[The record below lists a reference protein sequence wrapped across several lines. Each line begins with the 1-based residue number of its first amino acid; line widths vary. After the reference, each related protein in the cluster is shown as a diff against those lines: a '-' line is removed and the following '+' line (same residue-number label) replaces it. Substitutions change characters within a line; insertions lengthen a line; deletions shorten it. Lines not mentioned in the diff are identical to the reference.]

1 VLFYLYG
8 WIAEFNLQIMTV
20 NWLNNMLNGT
30 SESLEDTGQ
39 RQSRAPKLIGD
50 FGEGLVTYALIKA
63 GYEVAN
69 VDHVGADLIAERN
82 GERIAVS
89 VKTRNRNTDTKES
102 DMVVIESTNLAKLK
116 YFSNQFGMLPVF
128 TQVVCHAKTNTIH
141 LFMIRVED
149 IEKNMKKVQHG
160 YSLSFGPRGIVSVKA
175 ILGMK
180 YSCWSGEN
188 IEVV

>member
-1 VLFYLYG
+1 MIDG
-8 WIAEFNLQIMTV
+8 KTETV
-20 NWLNNMLNGT
+20 
-30 SESLEDTGQ
+30 EDTGQ

-102 DMVVIESTNLAKLK
+102 DMVVIESANLAKLK
-116 YFSNQFGMLPVF
+116 YFSTQFGMMPVF
-128 TQVVCHAKTNTIH
+128 AQVVCHAKTGTIH

-149 IEKNMKKVQHG
+149 IEKDKNMKKVQHG
-160 YSLSFGPRGIVSVKA
+160 YSLSFGTQTLASAKA
-175 ILGMK
+175 ITGMK
-180 YSCWSGEN
+180 YSCWNGEQ